1 MGRQRGLGAE
11 QHPQRL
17 DANASVV
24 RDPAGSAQ
32 STVAPVE
39 GYGWAEAGSA
49 AAARSASA
57 ARRMGRPPTML
68 MARYCMPAKPLINR
82 RPWRPGAGIASV
94 SGGLAKNDG
103 VLPRQ
108 VARGF
113 HPLQRVHGDLFA
125 HLR

>member
-1 MGRQRGLGAE
+1 MRWVKSLACRSGDPPAAE
-11 QHPQRL
+11 
-17 DANASVV
+17 DTTSFT
-24 RDPAGSAQ
+24 GF
-32 STVAPVE
+32 E

-103 VLPRQ
+103 GLPRQ
-108 VARGF
+108 VARGL
-113 HPLQRVHGDLFA
+113 HPL
-125 HLR
+125 